1 MILRNHGAH
10 ETHTSVVEFYGVDH
24 LLKKWCTENGFAQVR
39 DTSYHYELAAV
50 LIISGGCSVCWCV
63 LARVRERVLELHRMV
78 DS

>member
-39 DTSYHYELAAV
+39 DTSYHM
-50 LIISGGCSVCWCV
+50 SWPPF
-63 LARVRERVLELHRMV
+63 
-78 DS
+78 